1 MPTTSLVPIKQ
12 LKLDLNNFRT
22 VPQKNETSAI
32 HAMISINPGW
42 FWALMESLLE
52 DGYHPTENI
61 IVLKDG
67 KDESKLIVKEGNR
80 RIGALKVI
88 YGHIKLDES
97 LLPTHLIEKI
107 SDTTKSWK
115 AENKEV
121 PCAIYG
127 ADEIGL
133 VDKIVTRTHGKG
145 EKAGRDPWGSV
156 ARARHNRNMSGG
168 SEPGLDLLEKYLKD
182 GKNVSEQ
189 QRKRWSGDYPL
200 TVLDEAIKKLAP
212 RFGATSSRELVDQYP
227 KKIKFRK
234 GLDDIL
240 RDIGLEVIGF
250 KSLRS
255 EALDFAVAYG
265 IPLPVKSG
273 GTSSP
278 TAASGGSSTSNPTGA
293 ANAGGTGTSSTP
305 AASGRGKSKA
315 VATNDPKAVMRALK
329 NFSPRGKNREKL
341 VTLIEEARLLNLNK
355 HPHAFCFLLRSMFEI
370 SAKAYCLDHSAG
382 GGPKHKKAN
391 GEDRALVDVLRDVS
405 NHLTKNSKDQS
416 MTRALHGAMTELGT
430 QEGILSVTS
439 LNQLVHN
446 PKFTVDETHI
456 STLFGNIFPL
466 LEEMNR

>member
-1 MPTTSLVPIKQ
+1 MPTTSLVPMKQ

-22 VPQKNETSAI
+22 VPQKNETSAV
-32 HAMISINPGW
+32 HAMISINPDW

-67 KDESKLIVKEGNR
+67 KDRSKLVVKEGNR
-80 RIGALKVI
+80 RIAALKVI

-97 LLPTHLIEKI
+97 LLPSHLIEKI
-107 SDTTKSWK
+107 SGSTRKWK

-127 ADEIGL
+127 ADETDL

-156 ARARHNRNMSGG
+156 ARARHNRNMNGG

-182 GKNVSEQ
+182 GKNVSEL
-189 QRKRWSGDYPL
+189 QRERWSGDYPL

-212 RFGATSSRELVDQYP
+212 RFGAPSSRELVDQYP

-250 KSLRS
+250 KSLRN
-255 EALDFAVAYG
+255 ETVDFAVAYG
-265 IPLPVKSG
+265 IPPLAKSG
-273 GTSSP
+273 SASSP
-278 TAASGGSSTSNPTGA
+278 TEASGGPSTSNSTPATA
-293 ANAGGTGTSSTP
+293 SVTGTSSTP
-305 AASGRGKSKA
+305 AASGRGKTKA

-329 NFSPRGKNREKL
+329 KFSPRGKNREKL
-341 VTLIEEARLLNLNK
+341 VTLLEEARLLNLNK

-370 SAKAYCLDHSAG
+370 SGKAYCLDHSAG
-382 GGPKHKKAN
+382 GGPQHKKAS
-391 GEDRALVDVLRDVS
+391 GEDRALVDVLRGIS
-405 NHLTKNSKDQS
+405 KHLTKNSTDQS
-416 MTRALHGAMTELGT
+416 MTRALHGAMTELGKK
-430 QEGILSVTS
+430 EGILSVTS

-456 STLFGNIFPL
+456 STVFGNIFPL

>member
-1 MPTTSLVPIKQ
+1 MPITSLVPIKQ

-22 VPQKNETSAI
+22 VPQKNETNAL
-32 HAMISINPGW
+32 HAMISINPDW

-67 KDESKLIVKEGNR
+67 KDESKLVVKEGNR

-97 LLPTHLIEKI
+97 LLPSHLIEKI
-107 SDTTKSWK
+107 SGSTKNWK

-127 ADEIGL
+127 ADETDL
-133 VDKIVTRTHGKG
+133 VDKIVTRAHGKG
-145 EKAGRDPWGSV
+145 EKAGRAPWGSV
-156 ARARHNRNMSGG
+156 ARARHNRNMNGG

-189 QRKRWSGDYPL
+189 QRERWSGDYPL
-200 TVLDEAIKKLAP
+200 TVLDEAVKRLAP

-250 KSLRS
+250 KSFRS
-255 EALDFAVAYG
+255 EATDFAMTYG
-265 IPLPVKSG
+265 IPLPVKLG
-273 GTSSP
+273 GTNSP
-278 TAASGGSSTSNPTGA
+278 AATRGGASTSSATGSE
-293 ANAGGTGTSSTP
+293 NAGGAGTSSTP
-305 AASGRGKSKA
+305 AASGRGKTKA

-329 NFSPRGKNREKL
+329 SFSPRGKNREKL
-341 VTLIEEARLLNLNK
+341 MTLLVEAKLLNLNK

-382 GGPKHKKAN
+382 GGPKHKKAK
-391 GEDRALVDVLRDVS
+391 GEDRALVDVLRDIS
-405 NHLTKNSKDQS
+405 DHLTKNNKDQS
-416 MTRALHGAMTELGT
+416 MTRALHGAMTELGKK
-430 QEGILSVTS
+430 EGILSVVS

>member
-22 VPQKNETSAI
+22 VPQKNETSAV
-32 HAMISINPGW
+32 HAMISINPDW
-42 FWALMESLLE
+42 FWALMDSLLE

-61 IVLKDG
+61 IVLKDA
-67 KDESKLIVKEGNR
+67 KDESKLVVKEGNR

-97 LLPTHLIEKI
+97 LLPSHLIEKI
-107 SDTTKSWK
+107 SDATKSWK
-115 AENKEV
+115 TENKEV

-127 ADEIGL
+127 AEETGL

-189 QRKRWSGDYPL
+189 QRERWSGDYPL

-240 RDIGLEVIGF
+240 RDIGLDVIGF

-255 EALDFAVAYG
+255 EAVDFAVAYG

-273 GTSSP
+273 DTSSP
-278 TAASGGSSTSNPTGA
+278 TATSGGSSTSNSTGA

-305 AASGRGKSKA
+305 AASGRGKTKA

-341 VTLIEEARLLNLNK
+341 VTLLEEARLLNLNK

-391 GEDRALVDVLRDVS
+391 GEDRALVDVLRDIS

-416 MTRALHGAMTELGT
+416 MTRALHGAMTELGKK
-430 QEGILSVTS
+430 EGILSVTS